1 MDIIQLYS
9 DFSVPHQTEGHK
21 HCRPGYVNVECP
33 FCSGNPGLHLSYHLE
48 NNYFVCWRCGWH
60 PTNYTISKLLHIP
73 FEQANEICKQYGSFK
88 SSTREPK
95 FKIRAKTHKLPSN
108 TMPLQANHRKYLESR
123 NFDPDK
129 LEKEW
134 NLLGTG
140 PFSKL
145 DNLDYKHRIII
156 PFIWDNQQVSFD
168 SRDIT
173 GKHLAKYMACPVER
187 ELIPHKDIVYGNAA
201 KWGRSIVCVEGPT
214 DVWRMGENSISTS
227 GIKFTG
233 KQIRFMSKTFDR
245 IYILFDGKSKTS
257 DELQAKQQAK
267 LMKAELEFRGT
278 QAEILTI
285 EGDPGDLPQSEANY
299 LLKQLKL

>member
-1 MDIIQLYS
+1 MDIIELYQ
-9 DFSVPHQTEGHK
+9 DFSIPHQTEGHK
-21 HCRPGYVNVECP
+21 HCRPGYVNTECP
-33 FCSGNPGLHLSYHLE
+33 FCSGNPGLHLSYHLA

-60 PTNYTISKLLHIP
+60 SIESTISKLLHISLS
-73 FEQANEICKQYGSFK
+73 ETKSICKQYGEYGLRSP
-88 SSTREPK
+88 EPK
-95 FKIRAKTHKLPSN
+95 AKIRIKAHKLPSN
-108 TMPLQANHRKYLESR
+108 TIPLQENHRKYLESR

-134 NLLGTG
+134 HLLGTG

-173 GKHLAKYMACPVER
+173 GKALVKYMACPAER

-201 KWGRSIVCVEGPT
+201 KWSSFIVCVEGPT
-214 DVWRMGENSISTS
+214 DVWRMGFNSIATS

-233 KQIRFMSKTFDR
+233 KQIRFMSKTFTR
-245 IYILFDGKSKTS
+245 VYILFDGKSKTS

-267 LMKAELEFRGT
+267 LLKAELEFRGT
-278 QAEILTI
+278 QVEIITI